1 MSDIGRILYTAKDAI
16 ISNLTAIN
24 VTGSNISNVSTPG
37 YTRIRPLFESVGT
50 RQASSNQEQ
59 IGVKI
64 ADIQRVYDK
73 FLGSQIVAQDSAVGS
88 ATARKNLLTQIE
100 GIVNESRGDGI
111 NDALSKFWSA
121 WDNLSINP
129 SGKTERDV
137 LVTAAQNLTAIF
149 NSRAEELSSI
159 QYSIDQTITDDID
172 KLNGYLNEMAVLN
185 GEIARIEGS
194 GGQASSLRDN
204 RMTLLGKIS
213 SIIDINYIENSDG
226 SLYIY
231 LPASGKTLVEG
242 TNKWQLTVQSN
253 SANANLKDIVFT
265 DDLSSSLNNDITSG
279 ELGGLL
285 DIRDVVLDSYIDKLN
300 QTAASIVNKV
310 NTQHMAGYDQDGNI
324 GGAFFALTTD
334 PAINMTQARNMQVS
348 AAIVAD
354 ARKIAA
360 SSTVNADGD
369 NATAM
374 SAIRQDKLFAS
385 LGQISI
391 TTGTGSAVGQ
401 INNVGQVYKNTTSA
415 IQLTRGATSANW
427 TIANNGGYTA
437 IQVLSADDNSLTPP
451 I

>member
-1 MSDIGRILYTAKDAI
+1 
-16 ISNLTAIN
+16 
-24 VTGSNISNVSTPG
+24 
-37 YTRIRPLFESVGT
+37 
-50 RQASSNQEQ
+50 
-59 IGVKI
+59 
-64 ADIQRVYDK
+64 
-73 FLGSQIVAQDSAVGS
+73 
-88 ATARKNLLTQIE
+88 
-100 GIVNESRGDGI
+100 
-111 NDALSKFWSA
+111 
-121 WDNLSINP
+121 
-129 SGKTERDV
+129 
-137 LVTAAQNLTAIF
+137 
-149 NSRAEELSSI
+149 
-159 QYSIDQTITDDID
+159 
-172 KLNGYLNEMAVLN
+172 MAVLN

-437 IQVLSADDNSLTPP
+437 IQVLSADITLNLSGTWASGDTLTFSLTKRDSTTN
-451 I
+451 IEGYFNAFMAGIGKDVASSATVLASEQAIANQRSDQREALSGVSMDEEMLNLIKYQMAYNAAGRLTTVVSEMMDILISLGK